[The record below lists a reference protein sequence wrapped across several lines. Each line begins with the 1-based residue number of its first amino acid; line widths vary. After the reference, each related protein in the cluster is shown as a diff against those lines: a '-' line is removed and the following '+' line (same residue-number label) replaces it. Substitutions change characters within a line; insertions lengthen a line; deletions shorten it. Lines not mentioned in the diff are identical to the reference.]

1 MFVHAQAKSFP
12 IPKRPPLALV
22 VTDPAPEAVGAEVD
36 WSSWYLTDEEDMGT
50 SCEHAETSREAL
62 SSILVLASLEG
73 WTGRL
78 CSSDQFFAWRQDEPL
93 VRVSPDVYVLDDPP
107 PPPRPKSWQTWLPG
121 HRPPRFAI
129 EIVSDDWVKDYE
141 QNPRKYL
148 QLGCPE
154 LVIFDPEAVLGAGE
168 GQGRVPLQVYRR
180 DADGAY
186 VRVYAGPGPAH
197 SKELNIWL
205 QARRE
210 GPVARLRLSY
220 DEEGARLVPTEAE
233 ARRAEAEA
241 RKAAEARVREL
252 EEKLREAG
260 GGEG

>member
-1 MFVHAQAKSFP
+1 MFVHAQAKS
-12 IPKRPPLALV
+12 IPVRKRPPLALV

-36 WSSWYLTDEEDMGT
+36 WSFWYLTDEEDVGS
-50 SCEHAETSREAL
+50 SCEQTFITEDFL
-62 SSILVLASLEG
+62 SSLRELAYLEG
-73 WTGRL
+73 WVNRL
-78 CSSDQFFAWRQDEPL
+78 CSTDQFFAWRPDEPL
-93 VRVSPDVYVLDDPP
+93 VRVSPDIYVLDDPP

-121 HRPPRFAI
+121 HRPPRFAV
-129 EIVSDDWVKDYE
+129 EIVSDDWLKDYE

-154 LVIFDPEAVLGAGE
+154 LVIFDPEAVLGLGQ

-197 SKELNIWL
+197 SKELNMWL
-205 QARRE
+205 VARRE
-210 GPVARLRLSY
+210 GAVARLRLAY
-220 DEEGARLVPTEAE
+220 DEEGTRIVPTEAE

-241 RKAAEARVREL
+241 RKAAEARIQEL
-252 EEKLREAG
+252 EEKLRKAG
-260 GGEG
+260 GKG

>member
-1 MFVHAQAKSFP
+1 MFVHAHAKSFSVR
-12 IPKRPPLALV
+12 KRPPLALV

-36 WSSWYLTDEEDMGT
+36 WSSWYLTDEEDVG
-50 SCEHAETSREAL
+50 SSSEHAEITYEAL
-62 SSILVLASLEG
+62 SSIRELAALEG
-73 WTGRL
+73 WSNRFI
-78 CSSDQFFAWRQDEPL
+78 SSDQFFAWRADEPL

-121 HRPPRFAI
+121 HHPPRFAI

-168 GQGRVPLQVYRR
+168 GQGRVALQVYRR

-186 VRVYAGPGPAH
+186 VRVYAGPGPAR

-220 DEEGARLVPTEAE
+220 DEEGSRIVPTEAE
-233 ARRAEAEA
+233 SKRAKAQALKEAEA
-241 RKAAEARVREL
+241 RIQEL
-252 EEKLREAG
+252 EEKLRKAG
-260 GGEG
+260 GGS